1 MLPTPLNFKAPS
13 PPFASTTELRCLLLP
28 QTSPIPTASKLPVP
42 TPPFHHGKMYC
53 SSLSF
58 HSHEII
64 PKTHPPSRSP
74 ITLAPKL
81 PVQPTSSH
89 IGEMYPS
96 YKNCYSLADMLQTD
110 SPIPFSEDISAAAS
124 AAASQ
129 LAAGSGI
136 NHDLVDTHTSS
147 ATTNGILNL
156 ITTLGN
162 ANAHRTLQELPGD
175 NDLISELIAG
185 GKIILHTN
193 FIANFGINVKVYP
206 ESIAPLGVLEC
217 HYAELTREGRGLILP
232 LNFVRNMCISENL
245 PLNVSNGF
253 ITPKANKPLGRLV
266 GDYTGNGYNINHPD
280 KKELLAKK
288 YGKIVY
294 PQFTQINQQF
304 QRAFSVFPNKE
315 IFGTRVDINA
325 AHNRIR
331 IWPAHVFLCTL
342 LFVKD
347 KTEYLYLPLEDQFGS
362 QDTVS
367 HWDVIANNIQSKSIA
382 RNLIRCST
390 DDLSSAYVDDFS
402 GAYDDTSADIEIAA
416 LTHDA
421 LSRCGTDPVSSSKT
435 IKSTSATILGY
446 LWNTVSRTV
455 TVSEAIFRNVL
466 RLLFVDI
473 LGTPSVGDPIQLDQL
488 QRLASYAMRLANC
501 LTPLLPFSRG
511 FSAATSHIPF
521 HAKTAKWTE
530 RAITDLLAW
539 RAVFI
544 LSITNNRWLQVPM
557 DTVGR
562 LCYTRVDL
570 LIPDYA
576 AREHNR
582 SLRQSLSAS
591 LIGFGDACTTY
602 NGIGVYV
609 PNTLWCGLMFTELTS
624 ISLTSG
630 ERRPI
635 DINVLE
641 FIASL
646 VTAIALIQIL
656 DTLPNTTPR
665 HIHIWSDNT
674 SCLSWMKR
682 HKADHPNHSF
692 LLYCFSFLQVSHNLL
707 ITQGHILGHLN
718 IYADAPSRNF
728 NCPEGERIRLF
739 LNHLPH
745 WTPPTGFMNGIIQAF
760 NMPSPT
766 TSLML
771 AAALTALEYVP
782 FSVTV
787 PPIPSNQI
795 LQLLESLRETM
806 PFISRSTYIAAV
818 EEQPQPL
825 TSTCLMSSNTLYST
839 NSSTIVQ
846 SSVQPDSDLC
856 LQHMPNQ
863 IQQPTPCVSVN
874 GSQASSLSSVKYSS
888 SSTGYSHLIPTPIS
902 PLKQPLLRATAFPF
916 APRSTW
922 LPQQRKFLCPIKL
935 AQRQVRSG
943 GVIPSGTVMTSPAVV
958 PPKPSH
964 ILVPS
969 SISTRTTLL
978 VMEDPAL

>member
-1 MLPTPLNFKAPS
+1 
-13 PPFASTTELRCLLLP
+13 
-28 QTSPIPTASKLPVP
+28 
-42 TPPFHHGKMYC
+42 
-53 SSLSF
+53 
-58 HSHEII
+58 
-64 PKTHPPSRSP
+64 
-74 ITLAPKL
+74 
-81 PVQPTSSH
+81 
-89 IGEMYPS
+89 
-96 YKNCYSLADMLQTD
+96 MLQTD

-129 LAAGSGI
+129 IASGNGI
-136 NHDLVDTHTSS
+136 DHCLVNTHTSS
-147 ATTNGILNL
+147 AFTNGILNL

-175 NDLISELIAG
+175 NDIISELVAG
-185 GKIILHTN
+185 GKIILHNN

-206 ESIAPLGVLEC
+206 TSIAPPGVLEC
-217 HYAELTREGRGLILP
+217 HYAELTREGRGFILP
-232 LNFVRNMCISENL
+232 LTFVRNICISENL

-266 GDYTGNGYNINHPD
+266 GDYTGN
-280 KKELLAKK
+280 
-288 YGKIVY
+288 
-294 PQFTQINQQF
+294 
-304 QRAFSVFPNKE
+304 
-315 IFGTRVDINA
+315 DINA

-331 IWPAHVFLCTL
+331 IWPAHVLLCTL
-342 LFVKD
+342 LFVND
-347 KTEYLYLPLEDQFGS
+347 GTEYLYLPLEDQFGS

-367 HWDVIANNIQSKSIA
+367 HWDVIANDIQSKSIA
-382 RNLIRCST
+382 RNLFRCFT
-390 DDLSSAYVDDFS
+390 DELSSAYVDDFS
-402 GAYDDTSADIEIAA
+402 GAYDAASADIEIAA
-416 LTHDA
+416 LTNDA
-421 LSRCGTDPVSSSKT
+421 SSRCGTDPVSSSKT

-455 TVSEAIFRNVL
+455 TVSESIFRKVL

-473 LGTPSVGDPIQLDQL
+473 VGTPSVGDQIQLDLL

-511 FSAATSHIPF
+511 FSAATSRIPF

-539 RAVFI
+539 RAVFL
-544 LSITNNRWLQVPM
+544 LSIKNNRWLQVPM
-557 DTVGR
+557 DTIGR

-576 AREHNR
+576 SREHNR
-582 SLRQSLSAS
+582 SLRHSLSAS
-591 LIGFGDACTTY
+591 LIGFGDACTTN
-602 NGIGVYV
+602 NGIGVYI
-609 PNTLWCGLMFTELTS
+609 PNSLWCGLMFTELTS
-624 ISLTSG
+624 VSLTSG
-630 ERRPI
+630 ERRPV

-646 VTAIALIQIL
+646 ITAIALIQIL
-656 DTLPNTTPR
+656 DSLPNTTPR

-692 LLYCFSFLQVSHNLL
+692 LLYCYSFLQVSHNLL
-707 ITQGHILGHLN
+707 ITQGHIPGHLN

-728 NCPEGERIRLF
+728 NCPDGEIIRLF

-745 WTPPTGFMNGIIQAF
+745 WTPPARFMNGIIQAF

-782 FSVTV
+782 SSVTV
-787 PPIPSNQI
+787 LPIPLSQI
-795 LQLLESLRETM
+795 FQLLELRRGTM
-806 PFISRSTYIAAV
+806 PSISHSTSIAAV
-818 EEQPQPL
+818 VEQPQPSTN
-825 TSTCLMSSNTLYST
+825 TSPMLSSTLYSM
-839 NSSTIVQ
+839 NSLATDQ

-856 LQHMPNQ
+856 SQHMPKR
-863 IQQPTPCVSVN
+863 IQSPTPYVSVN
-874 GSQASSLSSVKYSS
+874 GSQASSLSFVKFSS
-888 SSTGYSHLIPTPIS
+888 LSTGYSHLIQTPTYPS
-902 PLKQPLLRATAFPF
+902 KRPPLQATASPF
-916 APRSTW
+916 VPKNTW
-922 LPQQRKFLCPIKL
+922 LSQENKPHCLTKL
-935 AQRQVRSG
+935 ARRQVRSG
-943 GVIPSGTVMTSPAVV
+943 GVTPSGIVTASPAAV
-958 PPKPSH
+958 PSTLSH